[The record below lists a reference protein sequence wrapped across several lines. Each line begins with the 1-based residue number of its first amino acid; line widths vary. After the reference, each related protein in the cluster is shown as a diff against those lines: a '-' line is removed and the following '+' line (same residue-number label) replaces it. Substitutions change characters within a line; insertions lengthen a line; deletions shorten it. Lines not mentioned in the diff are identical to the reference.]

1 MSLCLTEEEVDDD
14 ANPLSRLLGGGK
26 KAAKQAQKAAGK
38 VPAKAEWG
46 TARVKAAAAKA
57 APLKEA
63 ASRKKGGFLE
73 ALGIGQETYYQD
85 D

>member
-1 MSLCLTEEEVDDD
+1 MDAD

-26 KAAKQAQKAAGK
+26 KAAKQVQETAKK
-38 VPAKAEWG
+38 EPAKAERG

-57 APLKEA
+57 APSKDTA
-63 ASRKKGGFLE
+63 PKKKGGFLE